1 MLPPLPH
8 KVKLFIAF
16 ECAAGCNIRVI
27 IYIFRRTYMA
37 VRRLE
42 KRTTYDSKGRKAE
55 MAPLVI
61 DATRNPTT
69 SDFAA
74 IGTIWVNSST
84 ATIYG
89 LAKIASGVATWT
101 TSPASELGVF
111 TSVQVTTGDLDIDAA
126 GSTTTINSGTINF
139 SNGASVMSLAGDLIV
154 GGKTTLSGD
163 VDITTASLFDITAN
177 GGQDPAI
184 LLETDGAVTETIQI
198 INTQGTADDSIE
210 LRGVAGGVKISSGEA
225 TSTAIKLDSY
235 HADGGVTIEAG
246 SGGILLGNQEDCTT
260 IDIGD
265 TAPTT
270 SRTISVGGG
279 TVVTA
284 AVTDTIDIGP
294 DGATTNANSIKTV
307 NVNTGGVTLG
317 EVLTNIASGT
327 ITSGTHTVSIQSGNA
342 AAGTVATNISTGT
355 GTKIVNVGN
364 ADGLT
369 TFNLDG
375 ITNINDDINVATQ
388 INTGTSTGAV
398 TIGNAAAG
406 NIGIDTA
413 GTVLVDADGVVEI
426 NSSAGII
433 GIGNDADANNINIG
447 TGAAARS
454 IAIGNVTGATDI
466 SIDGGTGG
474 IDINSAGIVSMTP
487 GTGTVSGV
495 AITLNSRVGK
505 ALFSAQ
511 TPAAGATID
520 FDITNLY
527 AAADKTILV
536 TMSYSGAADCDIT
549 LEGVN
554 MATAGH
560 INLHCKNNGAAQGN
574 GNIVASWWI
583 LD

>member
-1 MLPPLPH
+1 
-8 KVKLFIAF
+8 
-16 ECAAGCNIRVI
+16 
-27 IYIFRRTYMA
+27 MA

-42 KRTTYDSKGRKAE
+42 KRTTYDSKGRKAD

-61 DATRNPTT
+61 DATRNPSTN
-69 SDFAA
+69 DFAA

-89 LAKIASGVATWT
+89 LAKIASGIATWT
-101 TSPASELGVF
+101 NSPASGLGVF

-139 SNGASVMSLAGDLIV
+139 SNGASVMSLSGDLIV

-184 LLETDGAVTETIQI
+184 LLETNGAITETIQI

-246 SGGILLGNQEDCTT
+246 AGGILLGNQEDCTT

-279 TVVTA
+279 TVATA

-294 DGATTNANSIKTV
+294 DGATTNVDSIKVV
-307 NVNTGGVTLG
+307 NVGTGGVTLG
-317 EVLTNIASGT
+317 ENNINIGSGT
-327 ITSGTHTVSIQSGNA
+327 VTSGTQTVSVGTGNRV
-342 AAGTVATNISTGT
+342 AGTHAVNISTGT
-355 GTKIVNVGN
+355 GTKTVGIGN

-369 TFNLDG
+369 TVNIDG
-375 ITNINDDINVATQ
+375 PALINDSINQATS
-388 INTGTSTGAV
+388 INAGTSTGTV
-398 TIGNAAAG
+398 SVGNSAAG
-406 NIGIDTA
+406 NIAIDTG
-413 GTVLVDADGVVEI
+413 GTLLLDADGVLEL
-426 NSSAGII
+426 NSSGGAI
-433 GIGNDADANNINIG
+433 GIGNDADANDINIG
-447 TGAAARS
+447 TGGAART
-454 IAIGNVTGATDI
+454 ITVGNVTGATDI

-487 GTGTVSGV
+487 ATGTVAGV
-495 AITLNSRVGK
+495 ALTLNSRVGK

>member
-1 MLPPLPH
+1 
-8 KVKLFIAF
+8 
-16 ECAAGCNIRVI
+16 
-27 IYIFRRTYMA
+27 MA

-42 KRTTYDSKGRKAE
+42 KRTTYDSKGRKAD

-61 DATRNPTT
+61 DATRNPSTN
-69 SDFAA
+69 DFAA

-89 LAKIASGVATWT
+89 LAKIASGIATWT
-101 TSPASELGVF
+101 NSPASGLGVF

-139 SNGASVMSLAGDLIV
+139 SNGASVMSLSGDLIV

-184 LLETDGAVTETIQI
+184 LLETNGAITETIQI

-279 TVVTA
+279 TVATA

-294 DGATTNANSIKTV
+294 DGATTNVDSIKVV
-307 NVNTGGVTLG
+307 NVGTGGVTLG
-317 EVLTNIASGT
+317 ENNINIGSGT
-327 ITSGTHTVSIQSGNA
+327 VTSGTQTVSVGTGNRV
-342 AAGTVATNISTGT
+342 AGTHAVNISTGT
-355 GTKIVNVGN
+355 GTKTVGIGN

-369 TFNLDG
+369 TVNIDG
-375 ITNINDDINVATQ
+375 PALINDSINQATS
-388 INTGTSTGAV
+388 INTGTSTGTV
-398 TIGNAAAG
+398 SVGNSAAG
-406 NIGIDTA
+406 NIAIDTG
-413 GTVLVDADGVVEI
+413 GTLLLDADGVLEL
-426 NSSAGII
+426 NSSGGAI
-433 GIGNDADANNINIG
+433 GIGNDADANDINIG
-447 TGAAARS
+447 TGGAART
-454 IAIGNVTGATDI
+454 ITVGNVTGATDI

-487 GTGTVSGV
+487 GTGTVAGV
-495 AITLNSRVGK
+495 ALTLNSRVGK

-511 TPAAGATID
+511 TPAAAATID